1 MWTRIA
7 GTLASLICLIAPGQS
22 ARAEEA
28 AVDAPWSAPHLQGMD
43 AYQAGDH
50 ARAVEAFEQ
59 ADRLGAPASN
69 LYNLARSYEQL
80 GRVVDALRA
89 YDRYLESPD
98 IPADRRARATEL
110 RDQLA
115 ATPGRVVVRST
126 PEGASLEVDGQP
138 DPEGAATPATLSLA
152 PGPHTIAARLD
163 GRRPASG
170 EVVVEPG
177 GEHEVSLV
185 LDAAAETAPVSGPIE
200 PAVVP
205 AEPRDEGGS
214 GRRSSAGA
222 WVLFGGGLLVAAVGC
237 VLDVVAYTRAEDA
250 QGFDDIEEYDAWY
263 DLVGNAA
270 LAGDVLVGVGAAAF
284 VAGLVWLLV
293 DRRGDRGRADVRAGR
308 PWGVAPTGTGLTL
321 QLGF

>member
-1 MWTRIA
+1 
-7 GTLASLICLIAPGQS
+7 LASLICLVALGPS

-28 AVDAPWSAPHLQGMD
+28 ADDAPWSAPHLQGMD

-138 DPEGAATPATLSLA
+138 DPGGAATPATLSLA

-163 GRRPASG
+163 GHRPASG

-177 GEHEVSLV
+177 GEHEVTLV
-185 LDAAAETAPVSGPIE
+185 LEAAVEAPPDPGPVE
-200 PAVVP
+200 PMVEAATVEPQPEAVP
-205 AEPRDEGGS
+205 GH
-214 GRRSSAGA
+214 RSSAGA

-250 QGFDDIEEYDAWY
+250 QGFDDIGEYDAWY

-293 DRRGDRGRADVRAGR
+293 DRRGNRDRSVARAGR
-308 PWGVAPTGTGLTL
+308 PWGVAPTGAGLAL